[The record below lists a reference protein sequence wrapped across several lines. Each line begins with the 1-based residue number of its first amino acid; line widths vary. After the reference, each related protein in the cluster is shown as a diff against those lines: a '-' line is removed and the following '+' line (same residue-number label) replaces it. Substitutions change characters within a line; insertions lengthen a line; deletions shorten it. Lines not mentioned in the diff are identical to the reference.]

1 MIKIG
6 LITLGCPKNQVD
18 SEIILG
24 IISEKEEFQII
35 EDLNKADIIII
46 NTCGF
51 IEDAKEES
59 INTILEAG
67 RLKEEGQLKGLI
79 VTGCLS
85 QRYREEILK
94 ELPEVN
100 AIMGTGTF
108 DDINQIVER
117 VLKGERISNVGK
129 PSFQYKSSL
138 PRIISDHFAYI
149 KIAEGCSNNC
159 TYCSI
164 PQIRGPLYSRA
175 IEDVCLEVEKI
186 VARGVKEIILVAQ
199 DTTVYGQDLY
209 GVSALA
215 TLLKE
220 LLQIKGI
227 EWLRLMYSYPE
238 HLDDNTIELI
248 AREDKICNY
257 LDLPIQHSSNRIRK
271 LMNRKVS
278 RQEIIALIKKIRN
291 RIPEIVIRTS
301 LIVGFP
307 GETEKDFLDLID
319 FVSEIQFERLGVFKY
334 SREEKTAAANFKNQ
348 IPEEVKE
355 ERYKILMELQQKI
368 AYNNNQGLIGKKLK
382 VIIDEIENEIAFGRT
397 EYDAPEI
404 DNQVILPA
412 NNLKVGDIITCNITE
427 AYEYDL
433 IGERSNEPT

>member
-186 VARGVKEIILVAQ
+186 VAQGVKEIILVAQ